1 MTVCLTCGSAGGY
14 ILQGGE
20 EHATAEGALCW
31 PGSPFSRH
39 VEDGV
44 GLEERGDQQLHQAAH
59 LGLDPCAW
67 GIKTRHELVHCQND
81 DRKPAIYLN
90 VRPQAASGCGQSVS
104 ALRSGCLVNM
114 TLDLHLSEQ
123 RTSSIHLQK
132 YLRVRG

>member
-1 MTVCLTCGSAGGY
+1 MAVCLTCGRAGGY
-14 ILQGGE
+14 VLQGGE

-31 PGSPFSRH
+31 PGSPLSGH

-59 LGLDPCAW
+59 LGLDPCAC
-67 GIKTRHELVHCQND
+67 GIKTSQVLDHGQNN

-90 VRPQAASGCGQSVS
+90 VHPQCTTASGRGVS
-104 ALRSGCLVNM
+104 ALQSGCLVNM

-123 RTSSIHLQK
+123 MTSSIHFYK
-132 YLRVRG
+132 NI